1 MRKPGSVR
9 ELPPPLELHCLKAL
23 WTLREGSVQQVRDLL
38 AVERALAYTTVM
50 TVLDR
55 LARRGGVRRRK
66 VGRLFVYSPVLTQD
80 CVRKLAVKELL
91 DSYFSG
97 STEQLRE
104 YLNRLAS
111 NERPQLA
118 MAAAAN
124 TETASELQLDTSLL

>member
-80 CVRKLAVKELL
+80 CVRRLAVKELL
-91 DSYFSG
+91 DSYFGG
-97 STEQLRE
+97 STEQLRD
-104 YLNRLAS
+104 YLNQPAQ
-111 NERPQLA
+111 NERPQRA
-118 MAAAAN
+118 VAAAAGS
-124 TETASELQLDTSLL
+124 ETVGELRLDTSLL